1 MGFCH
6 WREGRL
12 MSLRQVP
19 GVKNWHEWKE
29 RVNGYRKTVDRDT
42 AHCSPHR
49 TTAAHFT
56 QGSLYDCVIV
66 GSLGRGNLKK
76 ESGNGFCSQTISLG
90 AIKQKTVTNIPTE
103 LDTHDR
109 LTCVI
114 TLTTPPIL
122 PHPTPSPQTLV
133 GLSVHYMWTGG
144 QCWKMCL
151 CNICCWERTIITT
164 VGSLYWVQFQ

>member
-90 AIKQKTVTNIPTE
+90 AIKQNTVTNIPTE

-114 TLTTPPIL
+114 TLTTPPSTL
-122 PHPTPSPQTLV
+122 PPQSSLTPLHPLRPWWV
-133 GLSVHYMWTGG
+133 Y
-144 QCWKMCL
+144 L
-151 CNICCWERTIITT
+151 CIICEQEVSAERCAFVTSAA
-164 VGSLYWVQFQ
+164 GREPL